1 LVPLGSYINLPK
13 RAYVCEIGCG
23 PLYEA
28 CRDSNIVGGVC
39 GVSTSSASDGING
52 HILMVKEADE
62 LLDSYSVEIMPLL
75 GILS

>member
-1 LVPLGSYINLPK
+1 MPLGSYINLPK

-23 PLYEA
+23 PLYET
-28 CRDSNIVGGVC
+28 CWESNVVGGVY
-39 GVSTSSASDGING
+39 GVSTASASDGING

-62 LLDSYSVEIMPLL
+62 SLDSHSVEIMRLL